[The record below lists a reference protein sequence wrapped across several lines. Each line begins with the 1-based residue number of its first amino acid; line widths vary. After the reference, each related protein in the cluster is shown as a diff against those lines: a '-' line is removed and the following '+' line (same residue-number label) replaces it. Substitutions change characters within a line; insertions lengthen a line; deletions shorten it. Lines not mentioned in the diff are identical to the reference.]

1 MNSIVNNF
9 ISVLKNFKTSSFIN
23 ILGLSAAL
31 IVFFIVLI
39 QTHYDF
45 TYDKGYAKSKEIFQ
59 YNSIANDGAVYA
71 NINFQRP
78 AFIKERVPE
87 IKNYCMVSLGG
98 ENSFDVDKGD
108 GSMPENHKVVYNQ
121 VTPAFNDVFAP
132 EILSGDTTELFSA
145 PGKAM
150 ISEKTAR
157 RLFGND
163 DPVGKTIRFHF
174 GGYAFTVQAVYKD
187 FPENSTLKNGIYSHL
202 QEFDES
208 EWSFGAFF
216 LVDPD
221 NIKTANEKINSVEV
235 WGEEYAKQKEE
246 HPEDMSVFRL
256 SSLNELYLTAG
267 GKGGNKRINTTI
279 SLLAIGILTLVI
291 AFVNFVNL
299 SLAMVPS
306 RIRSINI
313 RKILGIEK
321 HTLQLTIAMES
332 VIFTLIAIGIAFLGV
347 YAIKGTTLAQ
357 EIFSSE
363 LSLSAHFGLLI
374 TASFIILLLA
384 FLIGLY
390 TMRYSTSFDES
401 EALKGSFALGM
412 QGVKL
417 RNILI
422 VLQFTTAIALICIS
436 TFISRQ
442 NHYMMTYDWGI
453 PKENIVY
460 LPLAELGANSQAF
473 GQELLRDPRIKDYSI
488 IRDLP
493 GRVGMSWGRDYEGK
507 NISLYVWSVDER
519 FFDFFDVPI
528 IAGRKPEYMDSV
540 VCQIVLNEEFLRKYE
555 FDETLIGKD
564 FPAFGP
570 GRVQAIAK
578 NINFQS
584 LHEPIVPMAFGVL
597 SKWNN
602 FNNFLVKLTGDDMP
616 GTLNYIK
623 ETWEKFSGDPFEVH
637 FLDESMDRLYQQENN
652 MAKLIG
658 IFGFI
663 IVIISVM
670 GVYGLIVFNA
680 KYKRREIAIRKVN
693 GSTENEIILMLN
705 RTVLIQLA
713 IAFIIAVP
721 IAYFAV
727 TKWLENFAYRISMN
741 WLIFLMG
748 GVIVLIITLFTV
760 SWQSYKAATAN
771 PTEVLNKE

>member
-1 MNSIVNNF
+1 MSILQNF
-9 ISVLKNFKTSSFIN
+9 FGVLKNFKTSSLIN

-45 TYDKGYAKSKEIFQ
+45 TYDKGYAKSKEIYQ
-59 YNSIANDGAVYA
+59 YNSIDNDGVVHTH
-71 NINFQRP
+71 INFQRP
-78 AFIKERVPE
+78 ALIKERVPE
-87 IKNYCMVSLGG
+87 LKNYCMMSSGG

-108 GSMPENHKVVYNQ
+108 GSMPDTHKVAYS
-121 VTPAFNDVFAP
+121 TATSAFNDVFAP
-132 EILSGDTTELFSA
+132 EILWGDTVELFSA

-150 ISEKTAR
+150 ISEKTAQ
-157 RLFGND
+157 RLFGNE
-163 DPVGKTIRFHF
+163 DPIGKTIRFHF
-174 GGYAFTVQAVYKD
+174 GGFALTVQAVYRD
-187 FPENSTLKNGIYSHL
+187 FPDNSTLKNGIYSHL

-208 EWSFGAFF
+208 EWSFRAFF
-216 LVDPD
+216 LIDPD
-221 NIKTANEKINSVEV
+221 NVKAANEKINSAEV

-246 HPEDMSVFRL
+246 NPDDKSAYRL
-256 SSLNELYLTAG
+256 SSMNELYLTGG
-267 GKGGNKRINTTI
+267 GKGGSKRINTTI
-279 SLLAIGILTLVI
+279 SLLAIGALTLVI

-299 SLAMVPS
+299 SLAMAPS
-306 RIRSINI
+306 RVRNINI
-313 RKILGIEK
+313 RKILGIDK
-321 HTLQLTIAMES
+321 TTLQLTIAMES
-332 VIFTLIAIGIAFLGV
+332 VIFTLIALGIALFGV
-347 YAIKGTTLAQ
+347 YVIKGTTLAR
-357 EIFSSE
+357 EMFASD
-363 LSLSAHFGLLI
+363 LSLSAHIGLLAL
-374 TASFIILLLA
+374 ASLIILIIA

-401 EALKGSFALGM
+401 EALKGSFALGV

-417 RNILI
+417 RNVLI

-436 TFISRQ
+436 TFIRQQ

-493 GRVGMSWGRDYEGK
+493 GRVGMSWGRNYEGK
-507 NISLYVWSVDER
+507 QISLYVWSVDDR
-519 FFDFFDVPI
+519 FFDFFEIPI
-528 IAGRKPEYMDSV
+528 IAGRQPEPMDSV
-540 VCQIVLNEEFLRKYE
+540 VSQIILNEAFLKKYE
-555 FDETLIGKD
+555 FDESLIGKD

-578 NINFQS
+578 DVNFQS

-597 SKWNN
+597 SQWQN
-602 FNNFLVKLTGDDMP
+602 FNNFLIKLTGDDMP
-616 GTLNYIK
+616 GTLKYIK
-623 ETWEKFSGDPFEVH
+623 DTWEKFSKDPFEVH
-637 FLDESMDRLYQQENN
+637 FLDENMDNLYRQENN
-652 MAKLIG
+652 IAKMIG
-658 IFGFI
+658 IFGLI
-663 IVIISVM
+663 IVIIAVM
-670 GVYGLIVFNA
+670 GVYGLITFNA
-680 KYKRREIAIRKVN
+680 KYKRKEIAIRKVN

-713 IAFIIAVP
+713 IAFIIAIP

-727 TKWLENFAYRISMN
+727 SRWLENFAYRISMN
-741 WLIFLMG
+741 WLIFLLG

-760 SWQSYKAATAN
+760 SWQSYKAAVAN
-771 PTEVLNKE
+771 PTESLNKE